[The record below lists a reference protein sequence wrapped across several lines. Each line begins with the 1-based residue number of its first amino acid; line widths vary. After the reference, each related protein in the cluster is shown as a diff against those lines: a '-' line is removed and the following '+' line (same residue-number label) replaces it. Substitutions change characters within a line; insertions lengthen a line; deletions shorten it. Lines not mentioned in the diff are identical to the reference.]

1 MKFKSSM
8 MTHVDGRM
16 HHIGI
21 RKEHVAE
28 NVIITP
34 DPLMIPF
41 YANFLE
47 DAQQMG
53 DYREYVTYTGTYKGK
68 PLSIMSCGF
77 GCMPV
82 AIAIEELH
90 HLDVKQIIRI
100 GENPAIQ
107 EHIKVGEICLASGSV
122 RSEGNSKEYIDISY
136 PAIADMDL
144 LFKLM
149 ERQKDLRISIFR
161 SHDVEN
167 LDSPYGPNGMERIKK
182 WSKLGVD
189 VFDAETSSM
198 YIVASC
204 IRNKTAYL
212 ALVHENYLTNEK
224 LDENTLNE
232 KREEMF
238 KIAADVLTM

>member
-1 MKFKSSM
+1 MKFKSFK

-16 HHIGI
+16 HHIGT

-41 YANFLE
+41 YAKFL
-47 DAQQMG
+47 DNAQLMG
-53 DYREYVTYTGTYKGK
+53 DYREYVTYTGTYRGK

-82 AIAIEELH
+82 AIAVEELH

-107 EHIKVGEICLASGSV
+107 KHIAVGEICLASGSV

-167 LDSPYGPNGMERIKK
+167 LDSPYGPDGMERIRK
-182 WSKLGVD
+182 WSRLGVD
-189 VFDAETSSM
+189 VFDGETSSM
-198 YIVASC
+198 YITASC
-204 IRNKTAYL
+204 IRNKTASL
-212 ALVHENYLTNEK
+212 SLVHENYLTGKK
-224 LDENTLNE
+224 LDEETLNK

-238 KIAADVLTM
+238 RIAADVLTA

>member
-1 MKFKSSM
+1 MKFKSFM

-21 RKEHVAE
+21 RKEHIAE

-41 YANFLE
+41 YAKFLE
-47 DAQQMG
+47 NAQMMG
-53 DYREYVTYTGTYKGK
+53 DYREYVTYTGSYKGK

-107 EHIKVGEICLASGSV
+107 PHIEVGELCLASGSV

-144 LFKLM
+144 LFKLL
-149 ERQKDLRISIFR
+149 ERKKDLRVSIFR
-161 SHDVEN
+161 THDVEY
-167 LDSPYGPNGMERIKK
+167 LDSPYGPDGMERIKK
-182 WSKLGVD
+182 WTNLGVD
-189 VFDAETSSM
+189 IFDGETSSM
-198 YIVASC
+198 YITSSC
-204 IRNKTAYL
+204 IRNKVASL
-212 ALVHENYLTNEK
+212 ALVHENYLTGEK
-224 LDENTLNE
+224 LDEEALNA

-238 KIAADVLTM
+238 KIVADVLTM